1 MKKPASS
8 DSAERREAQQ
18 LLEAVVGGD
27 LSARE
32 KLARWCLP
40 RVRRTVGL
48 TYGNGAEREDLVQI
62 AMARVFDRIGTFRGE
77 ASFYVW
83 VDRVTLNVV
92 RDHFKRRRFVF
103 LRRVEVA
110 EEGGGLDGVVH
121 DTPEAELDR
130 RQLFE
135 RLAGHI
141 SAIKQSR
148 RYPLVLSV
156 LHGYSVP
163 EIAALLDLSYD
174 AAKKRLQRGRADL
187 MSRLERDRVC
197 RQAIR
202 ELKR

>member
-1 MKKPASS
+1 MKKPAPTEKQ
-8 DSAERREAQQ
+8 ARRDAQQ
-18 LLEAVVGGD
+18 LLAAVVRGD
-27 LSARE
+27 RSARE

-62 AMARVFDRIGTFRGE
+62 SMAKVFSRIETFRGD

-83 VDRVTLNVV
+83 VDRVTINVV
-92 RDHFKRRRFVF
+92 RDHFKKRQLVF
-103 LRRVEVA
+103 LRRKENE
-110 EEGGGLDGVVH
+110 EEGGALDGVTYE
-121 DTPEAELDR
+121 TPEGELDR
-130 RQLFE
+130 RLMFE
-135 RLAGHI
+135 RLAEHI
-141 SAIKQSR
+141 SAIRASR

-156 LHGYSVP
+156 LHGYTVP

-174 AAKKRLQRGRADL
+174 AAKKRLQRGRNDL
-187 MSRLERDRVC
+187 TARLERDPAC